1 MIAGLVGVA
10 TALVVVAGT
19 AVALMLALVVCGF
32 AYQWMGG
39 WIDSR
44 RLRKQGR
51 MVDAGEGRRMYLV
64 ERGPARL
71 RGQDRTPTVVFEAGF
86 GATSLNWMHIQEA
99 LAVEA
104 HTVAYDRCGL
114 GWSSEA
120 SSERTPR
127 NIAAEL
133 RAMLQAA
140 EIEPPYVLVGHSF
153 GGLVMQRFALD
164 YPKDVAGVVLLDPM
178 RTHEWPPVDP
188 TQHGRVERAMR
199 LTRVGKKFAHVG
211 MARLA
216 ARSHL
221 CRSRR
226 FSGFLLRLAGERG
239 AYLAHRLDTEIG
251 KMPEEVRPSIAAQWS
266 SPRFYRGLHA
276 YLSAVPATVEE
287 MHDAEPLGDVPVVV
301 VTPGKAEP
309 VDVLRKFGPQSREVI
324 AEDSEHWVHLDDPV
338 LVVETI
344 LEMVEG
350 ARGQPAAVRVRPQVG
365 ERVGAD

>member
-1 MIAGLVGVA
+1 MIVILGIVWTLAVILATVVTIVAVLALCGVA
-10 TALVVVAGT
+10 
-19 AVALMLALVVCGF
+19 
-32 AYQWMGG
+32 YQSIGG
-39 WIDSR
+39 WVDRR
-44 RLRKQGR
+44 RLKGAGR
-51 MVDAGEGRRMYLV
+51 LVDAGDGRRLYAI
-64 ERGPARL
+64 EQGPAE
-71 RGQDRTPTVVFEAGF
+71 RTPTVVFESGF

-99 LAVEA
+99 LAGRV

-120 SSERTPR
+120 SCERTPV
-127 NIAAEL
+127 NIASEL
-133 RAMLQAA
+133 RAMLRAA

-164 YPKDVAGVVLLDPM
+164 YPGDVAGLVLLDPM

-199 LTRVGKKFAHVG
+199 LTRVGHGCARLG
-211 MARLA
+211 LARLA

-239 AYLAHRLDTEIG
+239 VYLAYRLDTEIG
-251 KMPEEVRPSIAAQWS
+251 KMAPEVRPSIAAQWS

-276 YLSAVPATVEE
+276 YLSAVPATVTE
-287 MHDAEPLGDVPVVV
+287 MHDAEPLGDLPVVV
-301 VTPGKAEP
+301 VTPAKADP
-309 VDVLRKFGPQSREVI
+309 VEDLAKFGPQSREVI
-324 AEDSEHWVHLDDPV
+324 AEDSQHWVHLDEPE
-338 LVVETI
+338 LVVDIIE
-344 LEMVEG
+344 EMVAV
-350 ARGQPAAVRVRPQVG
+350 ARGQSQPVGAGRRVG